1 MIPDPC
7 GAFLDGGAFGSVGEA
22 DALDARVQEAEQVLD
37 PVAVLRLL
45 ELEFIVLCLNL
56 E

>member
-1 MIPDPC
+1 MLSLLAVAAAAPPPH
-7 GAFLDGGAFGSVGEA
+7 LDLEDI
-22 DALDARVQEAEQVLD
+22 DAWEAEQVLD

-45 ELEFIVLCLNL
+45 ELEFIVLCLNF